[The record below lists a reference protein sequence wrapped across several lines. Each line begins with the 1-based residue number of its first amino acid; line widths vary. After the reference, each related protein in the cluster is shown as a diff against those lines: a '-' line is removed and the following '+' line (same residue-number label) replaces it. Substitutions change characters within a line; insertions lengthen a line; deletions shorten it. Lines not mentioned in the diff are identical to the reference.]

1 MADAD
6 TWNQNQSDAIDAEA
20 VERMESEGGA
30 AATVDV
36 VGFGVEA
43 TDGEIGKVDSAS
55 YAADDGWIVVDTG
68 PWIFGKKVMLPAGV
82 LDEIDYE
89 SRTIRV
95 RRSKEEIKGAPEYGG
110 AQAADRGYRDALD
123 GYYSSPIDRQP
134 R

>member
-1 MADAD
+1 
-6 TWNQNQSDAIDAEA
+6 
-20 VERMESEGGA
+20 MESEGAA

-36 VGFGVEA
+36 IGFGVEA

-110 AQAADRGYRDALD
+110 SQAADRGYRDALD

-134 R
+134 W